1 MTGADN
7 EAYICG
13 AILIDGVQV
22 LPAVRGSLPPGAFQ
36 LEAYRAIY
44 TAGLYLLDAGE
55 PIDPVS
61 IKAQAKRQGVEL
73 SNKLLS
79 ELMEVVPS
87 AAYCVE
93 YAHRVAEDAR
103 TRAIKDLATRIQED
117 NVSTP
122 DELLATLQRET
133 EAIRASSYQRGLVAP
148 HEALHRFM
156 DYVVQAGEKRDNF
169 ISTGFPKL
177 DGILGGGLIRGGL
190 YILGAR
196 PAVGKSTFAV
206 NLADGITGNT
216 LFISLEMTVEQIT
229 AKRISRRVGCSSAGL
244 LSGRL
249 TDKAWEQVAFAM
261 TDISTKGLYLNDRY
275 DLTVSQIGL
284 LAQAVP
290 ELRAVI
296 VDYLGLIQPTTRSAS
311 TYENI
316 SQVSRELKRLALSL
330 NVPVICLAQLSR
342 KVEERQNKRPML
354 SDLRDSG
361 AIEQDADGVLF
372 LYRDD
377 YYTGPPADGQ
387 PSQVELSVAKNRHGR
402 TGETS
407 FNLWLRCSLF
417 KEAGG

>member
-1 MTGADN
+1 MTGAEN

-22 LPAVRGSLPPGAFQ
+22 LPAVRGILPPGAFQ
-36 LEAYRAIY
+36 LEAYRAVY
-44 TAGLYLLDAGE
+44 VAGLSLLDACE

-73 SNKLLS
+73 SNELLS
-79 ELMEVVPS
+79 QLMEIVPTT
-87 AAYCVE
+87 ANCVS
-93 YAHRVAEDAR
+93 YAHRVAEEAR

-117 NVSTP
+117 STSTP
-122 DELLATLQRET
+122 DELLSTIQRET

-148 HEALHRFM
+148 NDALHRFM

-177 DGILGGGLIRGGL
+177 DGILGGGFIRGGL

-206 NLADGITGNT
+206 NLADGITGST

-249 TDKAWEQVAFAM
+249 TDKAWEQVAVAM

-296 VDYLGLIQPTTRSAS
+296 VDYLGLIQPATRSAS

-377 YYTGPPADGQ
+377 YYAGGPADGQ

-407 FNLWLRCSLF
+407 FNLWLRCGLF
-417 KEAGG
+417 REAAG